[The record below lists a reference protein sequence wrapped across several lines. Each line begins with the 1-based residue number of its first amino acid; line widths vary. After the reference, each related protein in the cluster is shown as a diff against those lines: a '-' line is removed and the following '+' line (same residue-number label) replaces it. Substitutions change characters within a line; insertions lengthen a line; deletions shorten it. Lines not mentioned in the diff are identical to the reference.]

1 MDLKA
6 IGELVKRLRKERNWS
21 QAKLAQMAKKSQQ
34 HVSFVENAKTAVS
47 WSTLEAILAPLGQ
60 KLWVQVYDGKA
71 PRVGIEVPAEV
82 VEFVELFEVLDPEER
97 DRVIRF
103 ARGQPVPPLLGQL
116 VGDLLVTL
124 EKEARQNGILEERRR
139 QRAAKKKNTG

>member
-6 IGELVKRLRKERNWS
+6 IGELVKRLRKERGLS
-21 QAKLAQMAKKSQQ
+21 QAKLAKLAKKSQQ

-71 PRVGIEVPAEV
+71 EKVQIEAPADV
-82 VEFVELFEVLDPEER
+82 IEFLELFEVLDSEER
-97 DRVIRF
+97 ERVIRF

-116 VGDLLVTL
+116 VNDLLVML
-124 EKEARQNGILEERRR
+124 EREARQSGILEERRR
-139 QRAAKKKNTG
+139 ARAAKKKNAG